1 MIKKYRL
8 EFILC
13 LTLGYF
19 GAHKFYEKKYGMGIL
34 YFLTFGLF
42 VFGWIIDSFILGKLA
57 FFTSEEELIKREEKI
72 MEKRKE
78 EIEKRKEFERIMASR
93 PTVSKTPD
101 NNVVRCPRCGS
112 TSITAH
118 KKGFGLAKGAAG
130 VFTFGAYGVLAA
142 GIGKNK
148 VLITCLNCG
157 KKFKPGK
164 GK

>member
-8 EFILC
+8 DFILC

-19 GAHKFYEKKYGMGIL
+19 GAHKFYEKKYGIGII
-34 YFLTFGLF
+34 YFFTFGLF
-42 VFGWIIDSFILGKLA
+42 IFGWIIDIFILGKLA
-57 FFTSEEELIKREEKI
+57 FFTSEEELIK
-72 MEKRKE
+72 KE
-78 EIEKRKEFERIMASR
+78 MDEIEKRKEFEKIMASK
-93 PTVSKTPD
+93 PIVSKKVD
-101 NNVVRCPRCGS
+101 DKVVRCPRCGS

-157 KKFKPGK
+157 KRFKPGK

>member
-1 MIKKYRL
+1 MIKKYRS

-13 LTLGYF
+13 LILGYF
-19 GAHKFYEKKYGMGIL
+19 GAHKFYDKKYGMGIL

-42 VFGWIIDSFILGKLA
+42 VFGWIIDIFILGKLA
-57 FFTSEEELIKREEKI
+57 FFTSEEELEIREKKIIEKREEELRKREEFKRI
-72 MEKRKE
+72 MESK
-78 EIEKRKEFERIMASR
+78 
-93 PTVSKTPD
+93 PTVSKKYED
-101 NNVVRCPRCGS
+101 NVVRCPKCGS

-130 VFTFGAYGVLAA
+130 FFTLGAYGVVAA

-157 KKFKPGK
+157 KRWKPGRR
-164 GK
+164 